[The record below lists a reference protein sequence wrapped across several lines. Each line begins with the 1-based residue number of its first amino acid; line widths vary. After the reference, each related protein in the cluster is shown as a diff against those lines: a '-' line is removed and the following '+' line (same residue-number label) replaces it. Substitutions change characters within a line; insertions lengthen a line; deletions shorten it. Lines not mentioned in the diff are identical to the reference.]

1 MCYTAVLIETVSIQH
16 YIFNSNKLK
25 ENIGASYIIEHYL
38 YHTLMIEVLDKLFNS
53 GFSKNWKNSP
63 NIIAIENGSLCE
75 IGYIGGGNALVLF
88 KNIDDGKNFIKNFS
102 KECLLQLPSLRL
114 AFGLIDNFDLK
125 NYKDS
130 FNNLLQNLK
139 KRKSEYSQLTTIQK
153 HGITADC
160 PLSND
165 SAEFVN
171 TALQKHIS
179 ASSEIKLKME
189 EVVMKI
195 INAHYE
201 LETGYTLTNDIAKLG
216 QNNEASYIAV
226 VHIDGNGMGK
236 VFSNINGLGKLRKKS
251 IAVSNKAKT
260 AINNVIAHLI
270 NLIEK
275 DKEPEQEKLFEQLN
289 LYSEKNSEK
298 NIITLPIR
306 PILVGGDDIT
316 FICEGRLGFYLAEKC
331 IEFFYDQKER
341 EKKEKEKLM
350 DGACAGVAIIKT
362 HFPFYK
368 AVKLAEELCAE
379 AKKKSRNDK
388 GSYISY
394 YYSSTTFSGKLESLR
409 EKTNLTKQGDTYF
422 GPYNFFN
429 EKDPHSVKNLK
440 AGIKHFNE
448 KWPKNK
454 VMKLREVIASNSAKQ
469 ELFEK
474 ELKEFNIE
482 LPNSK
487 TKIWENGSTPFFDQ
501 IELMDFYL
509 ETLL

>member
-38 YHTLMIEVLDKLFNS
+38 YHTLMIEVLKKLFNS
-53 GFSKNWKNSP
+53 GFSNTWKETP
-63 NIIAIENGSLCE
+63 ETIAIENGSSCE

-114 AFGLIDNFDLK
+114 AFGLIDNFDIN
-125 NYKDS
+125 NYSVSYND
-130 FNNLLQNLK
+130 LLQNLK

-165 SAEFVN
+165 SAEFYDA
-171 TALQKHIS
+171 TIQKFIS
-179 ASSEIKLKME
+179 ASSTIKLKME
-189 EVVMKI
+189 EVVMK
-195 INAHYE
+195 NVKDHYK
-201 LETGYTLTNDIAKLG
+201 LKKGYTLTNDIAKLG

-236 VFSNINGLGKLRKKS
+236 VFSNINDLGKLRNKS
-251 IAVSNKAKT
+251 LAVSNKALT
-260 AINNVIAHLI
+260 AMNSVIAHLI
-270 NLIEK
+270 DVIEN
-275 DKEPEQEKLFEQLN
+275 DKKLQEPHKIFEQLN
-289 LYSEKNSEK
+289 LYSEK

-331 IEFFYDQKER
+331 IEFFYDQE
-341 EKKEKEKLM
+341 LM

-368 AVKLAEELCAE
+368 AVKLAEELCTE
-379 AKKKSRNDK
+379 AKKKSRIDK

-422 GPYNFFN
+422 GPYNIFN
-429 EKDPHSVKNLK
+429 KTDPHSIENLK

-454 VMKLREVIASNSAKQ
+454 VMKLREVIASNISKQ

-474 ELKEFNIE
+474 ELEEFNIK
-482 LPNSK
+482 LPNSR
-487 TKIWENGSTPFFDQ
+487 TNIWEKGSSPFFDQ

>member
-1 MCYTAVLIETVSIQH
+1 
-16 YIFNSNKLK
+16 
-25 ENIGASYIIEHYL
+25 
-38 YHTLMIEVLDKLFNS
+38 
-53 GFSKNWKNSP
+53 
-63 NIIAIENGSLCE
+63 
-75 IGYIGGGNALVLF
+75 
-88 KNIDDGKNFIKNFS
+88 
-102 KECLLQLPSLRL
+102 
-114 AFGLIDNFDLK
+114 
-125 NYKDS
+125 
-130 FNNLLQNLK
+130 
-139 KRKSEYSQLTTIQK
+139 LTTIQK

-179 ASSEIKLKME
+179 ASSEIKLQME
-189 EVVMKI
+189 GVVMEN

-201 LETGYTLTNDIAKLG
+201 LKEGYTLTNDIAKLG

-236 VFSNINGLGKLRKKS
+236 VFSNINDLKELRNKS
-251 IAVSNKAKT
+251 LAVSNKALT
-260 AINNVIAHLI
+260 AMNSVIA
-270 NLIEK
+270 NLIDVIEN
-275 DKEPEQEKLFEQLN
+275 DKKLQEPHKIFEQLN

-409 EKTNLTKQGDTYF
+409 EKTNLIKQGNTYF
-422 GPYNFFN
+422 GPYNIFN
-429 EKDPHSVKNLK
+429 ENDPHSVKNLK

-454 VMKLREVIASNSAKQ
+454 VMKLREVIASNISKQ